1 MREKRQIDV
10 PTGSIRLGGL
20 LPDVARRGFVYPKAV
35 DGRYQ
40 RLRRW
45 AGWLLVAVL
54 FALPWIRIGG
64 LPSILI
70 DIPARR
76 FVLFGVV
83 FWPQDI
89 WLLIFLVVGFV
100 LTIVLLTAQAGRVWC
115 GYACPQSVFS
125 NLVFLPIERWI
136 EGDRNAQMRLDKA
149 PWTAAKLARK
159 LFKHTLFI
167 VASTAVAH
175 AFLGFFIDP
184 HRLVSA
190 LLRPSMDHSGYML
203 FAGLATAAMYA
214 DFAFFREQFCNQ
226 LCPYA
231 RFQSALLDEQS
242 LIVAYDPKRGE
253 PRRKMVR
260 GEIPDDAGDCI
271 DCDSCVLV
279 CPQGIDIRDGLQL
292 ECIHCAACID
302 ACDHVMD
309 RVGRPRGLIRYA
321 SEREMITGEATLEL
335 WRPRTLAY
343 LALLGVL
350 AAAFGWQLT
359 HRRMIEATLVRPP
372 GEVHRVAADGSVL
385 NHFRLQL
392 ANKDRRARHLQLEV
406 SSADPL
412 RLVAAR
418 NPVEIAPDSTAS
430 LELFIGID
438 AEYADG
444 RPHPFHLVLR
454 DAEDGRTLRAL
465 AGSLLAPK
473 GARTGP

>member
-1 MREKRQIDV
+1 MADKRRIDV
-10 PTGSIRLGGL
+10 PAGAIRMGGL
-20 LPDVARRGFVYPKAV
+20 LPDVARRGFVYPKPV
-35 DGRYQ
+35 DGRFQ
-40 RLRRW
+40 KIRRW
-45 AGWLLVAVL
+45 AGWILIAVL
-54 FALPWIRIGG
+54 FALPWVRVGG
-64 LPSILI
+64 LPSVLI

-76 FVLFGVV
+76 FVLFGTV

-89 WLLIFLVVGFV
+89 WLLFFLVAGFV
-100 LTIVLLTAQAGRVWC
+100 LGVVLVTAQAGRVWC

-125 NLVFLPIERWI
+125 NLVFLPIERFI
-136 EGDRNAQMRLDKA
+136 EGDRNAQMRLDKE
-149 PWTAAKLARK
+149 PWTRRKWGKKILKHALFSAAA
-159 LFKHTLFI
+159 
-167 VASTAVAH
+167 TAVAH
-175 AFLGFFIDP
+175 AFLAFFIDP
-184 HRLVSA
+184 HRLAFA
-190 LLRPSMDHSGYML
+190 LLHPTMEYSGYML

-214 DFAFFREQFCNQ
+214 DFAFFREQFCNF

-242 LIVAYDPKRGE
+242 LIVAYDPGRGE
-253 PRRKMVR
+253 PRRR
-260 GEIPDDAGDCI
+260 ISRDQPAIGSGDCI

-321 SEREMITGEATLEL
+321 SERELRHGASGVEI

-350 AAAFGWQLT
+350 ASAFGWQLT
-359 HRRMIEATLVRPP
+359 HRRMIEATLVRPA
-372 GEVHRVAADGSVL
+372 GEVHRLAADGSFI

-392 ANKDRRARHLQLEV
+392 ANKDRRPRLLRLEV
-406 SSADPL
+406 SSADPM
-412 RLVAAR
+412 RLTAAR
-418 NPVEIAPDSTAS
+418 NPVELAPDSVVS
-430 LELFIGID
+430 LELFIGVE
-438 AEYADG
+438 AAYADG

-465 AGSLLAPK
+465 AGSMLVPAKAATP
-473 GARTGP
+473 